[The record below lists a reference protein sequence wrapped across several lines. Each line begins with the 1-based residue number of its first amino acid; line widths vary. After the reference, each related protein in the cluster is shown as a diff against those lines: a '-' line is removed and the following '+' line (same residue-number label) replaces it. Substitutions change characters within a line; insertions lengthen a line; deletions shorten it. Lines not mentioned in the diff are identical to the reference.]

1 MHFINLIL
9 LICNDS
15 SNWFVTLTEV
25 QSIFTCLGGAV
36 NLSSTFIF
44 IRFSWRWIFFLLTD
58 VTLLSSFGSGGVG
71 GGMFLLSQVSFYTL
85 AQGST
90 QCLCIECHI
99 RRVAI
104 LLHSLLLCECTLQ
117 NIISLLFTVSYDW
130 FKNLRLSIVDL

>member
-1 MHFINLIL
+1 MSLTLDLGQMSNIPQYYLYNQLFEFYNAL
-9 LICNDS
+9 LK
-15 SNWFVTLTEV
+15 
-25 QSIFTCLGGAV
+25 Q
-36 NLSSTFIF
+36 
-44 IRFSWRWIFFLLTD
+44 
-58 VTLLSSFGSGGVG
+58 FGSGGVG

-130 FKNLRLSIVDL
+130 FKNVRLSIVDL